1 MRYLFIAWILLPWMG
16 MTQGKPGTS
25 DRNSLGMKMV
35 SIPAG
40 SYRMGDLTGDPDE
53 APVRDVRISRS
64 YRLAATEVTN
74 AQYEQFRPEHRLLRG
89 MHHTSYRDDD
99 PVVFVSWQDAV
110 DFCRWLSVKEGRSYR
125 LPTEAEWEYACR
137 AGTATRYHTGD
148 TLPAE
153 YLAYNVRGGEG
164 GYWVAS
170 PDPTKP
176 APDLKVDRNTPNAW
190 GLYGM
195 HGNVEEWCADWYGRY
210 PNRAA
215 TDPAGPRS
223 GEFRVTR
230 SGSHTS
236 EYEVHVDHAD
246 PMRSLHRYYLSSAD
260 RMAAM
265 PDDRNWLIGFRVAE
279 GPAATAFH
287 APEPQLPRHQRQVS
301 QTRRQQTLTGTGTSY
316 FSDPVPFIIVD
327 SLSARA
333 MSFFWHNHQPSITA
347 LPNGDLLAI
356 WYNTLRESG
365 RELKILAAR
374 KRFGKEA
381 WDTAS
386 VFIDIPDRNEHG
398 TVVWSN
404 GRDSLFHFFGLTA
417 ANTWQQ
423 LALVMRY
430 SLDNGATWSAP
441 RFIDPKRR
449 FQNQVIASMIRGSDG
464 VLRFTADA
472 TPASWGGSVVWM
484 SADGGRSWTK
494 PADGRPTPVFR
505 EGDSGAW
512 IAGIHAPIAEPEP
525 GRLLAFGRG
534 DDIEGT
540 MPMSVSTDG
549 GLTWTYNRS
558 SFPAIGSGQR
568 ATMQR
573 MPDGTIIFASFAR
586 HMTCMDDSGRER
598 NVSGLYAA
606 LSTDGGRSF
615 PHIRP
620 LTNGDG
626 QTKMLD
632 AWGWQH
638 AFAWTDSTAEPKG
651 YLASTVD
658 LEGRFRL
665 LSSGNEYAFNAAWV
679 LQRKGCRLTIPK
691 PLGR

>member
-1 MRYLFIAWILLPWMG
+1 MKYVLIAWFLLPCWVSAQEKAG
-16 MTQGKPGTS
+16 VAY
-25 DRNSLGMKMV
+25 RNSLGMQMV

-40 SYRMGDLTGDPDE
+40 TFNMGDASGEPDE
-53 APVRDVRISRS
+53 APVRKINISKPF
-64 YRLAATEVTN
+64 RLSSTEVTN

-89 MHHTSYRDDD
+89 MHHTAYRDDD

-110 DFCRWLSVKEGRSYR
+110 DFCRWLSKKEGKTYR
-125 LPTEAEWEYACR
+125 LPSEAEWEYACR
-137 AGTATRYHTGD
+137 GGTQTRYYTGD
-148 TLPAE
+148 TLPVA
-153 YLAYNVRGGEG
+153 YLSYNHRGDAG
-164 GYWVAS
+164 GYWVPS
-170 PDPTKP
+170 PDPAKP
-176 APDLKVDRNTPNAW
+176 APDLTVDRNAPNSW
-190 GLYGM
+190 GLFGM

-210 PNRAA
+210 PNMSVA
-215 TDPAGPRS
+215 DPAGPRS
-223 GEFRVTR
+223 GLYRVTR

-246 PMRSLHRYYLSSAD
+246 PMRRLHSYYLSSAG

-265 PDDRNWLIGFRVAE
+265 PDDRNWIIGFRVAE
-279 GPAATAFH
+279 GPAPAAFH
-287 APEPQLPRHQRQVS
+287 TPDATVPRHQMNVK
-301 QTRRQQTLTGTGTSY
+301 QTLRSKALAVTATPY
-316 FSDPVPFIIVD
+316 FSAPVPFIVVD
-327 SLSARA
+327 SLTIARLN
-333 MSFFWHNHQPSITA
+333 FFWHNHQPSVTA

-365 RELKILAAR
+365 RELKILASR
-374 KRFGKEA
+374 RRYGNSH

-386 VFIDIPDRNEHG
+386 LFIDIPDRNEHG

-417 ANTWQQ
+417 ANTWHQ

-430 SLDNGATWSAP
+430 SLDNGATWSTP
-441 RFIDPKRR
+441 RFIDPQRR

-464 VLRFTADA
+464 VLRFAADA
-472 TPASWGGSVVWM
+472 TPSSWGGTVMWT
-484 SADGGRSWTK
+484 SADGGRDWTK
-494 PADGRPTPVFR
+494 PADGRPAPVFR
-505 EGDSGAW
+505 EGGSGAW
-512 IAGIHAPIAEPEP
+512 IAGIHAPITEPEP

-534 DDIEGT
+534 DDIGGT

-573 MPDGTIIFASFAR
+573 MPDGSIIFASFAR
-586 HMTCMDDSGRER
+586 RIQCRDAEGRER
-598 NVSGLYAA
+598 IVSGLYAA
-606 LSTDGGRSF
+606 LSTDGGRTF

-626 QTKMLD
+626 QTKMID

-638 AFAWTDSTAEPKG
+638 TFNWTDSSAEPKG

-658 LEGRFRL
+658 GDGNFRL
-665 LSSGNEYAFNAAWV
+665 LSSGNEYGLNAAWIKEAG
-679 LQRKGCRLTIPK
+679 KGCMLLFDQK
-691 PLGR
+691 